1 MTNLLPRVLN
11 PFIRFTVGGTYCI
24 EVLVLGDGKKKYIHS
39 GKPGLQRI
47 TDVVSN
53 LESHKSKL
61 FRIHI
66 GCQVKMSYNQLSHE
80 HFHVEVWDKATWTL
94 NTFLGYESILLA
106 DVANGMIKQQ
116 LRIFDKT
123 EKNGVSSQE
132 VCTLSLLLNFEEV
145 WAFKL
150 NFYDF
155 RTTDL
160 TDRNRPKDP
169 SKELKPRL
177 KIRLETNSL
186 LKKAGEVVS
195 SAQSNA

>member
-1 MTNLLPRVLN
+1 MLN

-24 EVLVLGDGKKKYIHS
+24 EVLVLGDGKKKYLHT
-39 GKPGLQRI
+39 GKPGLQKI

-53 LESHKSKL
+53 LECNKSKL
-61 FRIHI
+61 FRMQIK
-66 GCQVKMSYNQLSHE
+66 CQVRMSYNQLSHE

-123 EKNGVSSQE
+123 EKNGISNQE

-145 WAFKL
+145 WQFKL

-160 TDRNRPKDP
+160 TDRNRQKPKEAGKA
-169 SKELKPRL
+169 SEIKPRL
-177 KIRLETNSL
+177 KITLETNAL
-186 LKKAGEVVS
+186 LKK
-195 SAQSNA
+195 